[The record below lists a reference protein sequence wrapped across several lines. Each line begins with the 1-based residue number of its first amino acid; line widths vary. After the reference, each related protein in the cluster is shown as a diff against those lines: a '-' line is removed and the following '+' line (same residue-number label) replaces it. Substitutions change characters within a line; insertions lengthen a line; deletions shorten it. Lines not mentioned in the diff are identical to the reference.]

1 MQIAPQHAKAVGQG
15 PGVRMKKRL
24 LLDGI
29 ALHPTNIAPRNIQLA
44 TLVVAD
50 FADSRLA
57 FCNGTAMSAG
67 EAANAISLD
76 LLVQL
81 AFTDVPIQNIT
92 ERRQLKPLYLFY
104 RRCKDRVKGRRA
116 QAETRKRRK

>member
-1 MQIAPQHAKAVGQG
+1 MLAVGAMQIAPQHAEAVSQG
-15 PGVRMKKRL
+15 SGISVKKRF

-29 ALHPTNIAPRNIQLA
+29 ALHAANIAPRNIKLA
-44 TLVVAD
+44 TLVVAN

-57 FCNGTAMSAG
+57 FCNWTAMSAG

-104 RRCKDRVKGRRA
+104 
-116 QAETRKRRK
+116 

>member
-1 MQIAPQHAKAVGQG
+1 
-15 PGVRMKKRL
+15 MKKRL

-29 ALHPTNIAPRNIQLA
+29 ALHPTNIAPRNIKLA

-57 FCNGTAMSAG
+57 FCNWTAMSAG

-81 AFTDVPIQNIT
+81 AFTDVPITEKTRRRCGERGATCRLAVAEQRVGCHSST
-92 ERRQLKPLYLFY
+92 ER
-104 RRCKDRVKGRRA
+104 C
-116 QAETRKRRK
+116 